1 MLTNNSKPNQPSR
14 SRARSTD
21 GTYKGGIK
29 TGEAWV
35 ATEVEASIEKDIDYT
50 IKPTIKPS
58 GDAGTYSQK
67 PKVRPSFGNVI
78 TETY

>member
-1 MLTNNSKPNQPSR
+1 MPTNNSKQSQSSR
-14 SRARSTD
+14 SRARDSD
-21 GTYKGGIK
+21 GTYKGGVD

-35 ATEVEASIEKDIDYT
+35 PTEVEASLEKDVDYT
-50 IKPTIKPS
+50 IKPTVKPS

-67 PKVRPSFGNVI
+67 PKIRPSFGNVT

>member
-1 MLTNNSKPNQPSR
+1 MPTNNSKQSQSSR
-14 SRARSTD
+14 SRARDSD
-21 GTYKGGIK
+21 GTYKGGVD

-35 ATEVEASIEKDIDYT
+35 PTEVEASLEKEVDYT
-50 IKPTIKPS
+50 IKPTVKPS

-67 PKVRPSFGNVI
+67 PKIRPSFGNVT

>member
-1 MLTNNSKPNQPSR
+1 MPTNNSKPNQPSR

-21 GTYKGGIK
+21 GTYKGGVE

-35 ATEVEASIEKDIDYT
+35 PTEVETTLEKDIDYT

-67 PKVRPSFGNVI
+67 PKVRPSFGNVT

>member
-1 MLTNNSKPNQPSR
+1 MPTNSNKQSQSSR
-14 SRARSTD
+14 TRARSSD
-21 GTYKGGIK
+21 GTYQGGVE

-35 ATEVEASIEKDIDYT
+35 PTEVEASLDKDIDYS

-67 PKVRPSFGNVI
+67 PKVRPSFGNV
-78 TETY
+78 TTDTY

>member
-1 MLTNNSKPNQPSR
+1 MPTNNSKQSQSSR
-14 SRARSTD
+14 SRARDSD
-21 GTYKGGIK
+21 GTYKGGIE

-35 ATEVEASIEKDIDYT
+35 PTEVEASLEKEVDYT
-50 IKPTIKPS
+50 IKPTVKPS

-67 PKVRPSFGNVI
+67 PKVRPSFGNVT

>member
-1 MLTNNSKPNQPSR
+1 MPTNHSKQSQSSR
-14 SRARSTD
+14 SRARDSD
-21 GTYKGGIK
+21 GTYKGGVD

-35 ATEVEASIEKDIDYT
+35 PTEVEASLEKEVDYT
-50 IKPTIKPS
+50 IKPTVKPS

-67 PKVRPSFGNVI
+67 PKIRPSFGNVT

>member
-1 MLTNNSKPNQPSR
+1 MPTNNNKQSQSSR
-14 SRARSTD
+14 TRARSSD
-21 GTYKGGIK
+21 GTYQGGVE

-35 ATEVEASIEKDIDYT
+35 PTEVEASLDKDIDYS

-67 PKVRPSFGNVI
+67 PKVRPSFGNV
-78 TETY
+78 TTDTY